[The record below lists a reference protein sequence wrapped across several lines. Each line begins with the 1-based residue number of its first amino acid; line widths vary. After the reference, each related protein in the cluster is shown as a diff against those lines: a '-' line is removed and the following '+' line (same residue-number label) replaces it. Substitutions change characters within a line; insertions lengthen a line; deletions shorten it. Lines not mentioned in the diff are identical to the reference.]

1 MNTEPEQRTKARP
14 ADNPKAK
21 QTKEMRKKAGKWL
34 SARREAAGITQAQLA
49 EQVGYRYY
57 TFVSQVEGGHGR
69 VPSEHFQQWADC
81 IGVPR
86 QDFAKML
93 LRFYEPDVFRLLF
106 PSDVTGWA

>member
-1 MNTEPEQRTKARP
+1 MNTEPEQRGKTRG

-21 QTKEMRKKAGKWL
+21 LTKEMRKQAGKWL

-69 VPSEHFQQWADC
+69 VPSEHFEHWADC
-81 IGVPR
+81 VGVPR
-86 QDFAKML
+86 QEFARQL
-93 LRFYEPDVFRLLF
+93 LRFYEPDVYRLLF
-106 PSDVTGWA
+106 PGDGALPA

>member
-21 QTKEMRKKAGKWL
+21 QTKEMRKQAGKWL